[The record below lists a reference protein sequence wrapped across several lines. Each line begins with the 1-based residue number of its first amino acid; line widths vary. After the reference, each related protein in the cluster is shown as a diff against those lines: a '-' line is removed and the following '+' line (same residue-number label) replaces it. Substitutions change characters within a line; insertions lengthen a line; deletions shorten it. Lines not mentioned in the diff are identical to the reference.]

1 VNFEFTGL
9 QEPTVL
15 EMRDQQQVF
24 AETVIRH
31 PKGQIEMNERCV
43 TEQLNLTDFHLFP
56 YQLTDD
62 NSQTPSSAAS
72 SGEVNT

>member
-31 PKGQIEMNERCV
+31 PKG
-43 TEQLNLTDFHLFP
+43 
-56 YQLTDD
+56 
-62 NSQTPSSAAS
+62 
-72 SGEVNT
+72 